1 MARLHNRVRWYRTKA
16 RMSQAELADCIGVTR
31 QAVSLIEAEQT
42 VPSTAVALRLSAVFH
57 VPVEKLFR
65 EEVTGQVAA
74 RTDPGDPARVG
85 ERVLL
90 ARVGHALVSH
100 RATALYGQ
108 RMQALP
114 ATGVVAGGA
123 GAADTVLVETAPDA
137 ARRTWGVIAGC
148 DIALGLL
155 AAHAS
160 GSPGSLQMLWRNA
173 DNGLAL
179 RLLRTGFVHA
189 AAVHT
194 PSLSLVER
202 MQSRGD
208 VWVNF
213 SSWQVGWILRRS
225 DGCGFSGVGDL
236 AAGRLRLVN
245 RPTGSGARALLDSLL
260 REAGID
266 GPSIPGY
273 DRVVE
278 GHLQIVDAVTAG
290 IADVGI
296 GIASAAVLAGL
307 SFHPIREESCDIVIP
322 GELAEDEEA
331 LRVLDALCSD
341 EFRWDLERFGP
352 YDVSRTG
359 RSIM

>member
-1 MARLHNRVRWYRTKA
+1 MAQLHNRVRWYRTKA
-16 RMSQAELADCIGVTR
+16 RMSQAELADRIGVTR

-57 VPVEKLFR
+57 VPVETLFY
-65 EEVTGQVAA
+65 EEGAGLVAV
-74 RTDPGDPARVG
+74 RTDPGDHPAAG

-90 ARVGHALVSH
+90 ARIGHDLVSH
-100 RATALYGQ
+100 RATELYGQ

-114 ATGVVAGGA
+114 ATGVAVRSGGA
-123 GAADTVLVETAPDA
+123 GTVLVETVPGASL
-137 ARRTWGVIAGC
+137 RTWGMIAGC

-155 AAHAS
+155 AAYAS
-160 GSPGSLQMLWRNA
+160 SSPGGMQVLWRNA

-179 RLLRTGFVHA
+179 RLLRAGLVHA

-194 PSLSLVER
+194 PSSSLVER
-202 MQSRGD
+202 VRNRGD
-208 VWVNF
+208 AWVNF
-213 SSWQVGWILRRS
+213 ASWQVGWILRRS
-225 DGCGFSGVGDL
+225 DGRGFAGVGDL

-245 RPTGSGARALLDSLL
+245 RPAGSGVRALLDSLL
-260 REAGID
+260 REAGVD

-273 DRVVE
+273 DRVVD
-278 GHLQIVDAVTAG
+278 GHLQVVDAVAMG

-296 GIASAAVLAGL
+296 GMASAAVLAGL
-307 SFHPIREESCDIVIP
+307 AFLPIREESCDIVIP
-322 GELAEDEEA
+322 GDLAEDEEA
-331 LRVLDALCSD
+331 QRVLDALYSD

-359 RSIM
+359 RSTL